1 MSPLDD
7 TSMHPFVGFCINTR
21 KINISMHIFEVF
33 SWKKITRFE
42 PRKQAAQVEKALRRR
57 KIKKK

>member
-1 MSPLDD
+1 
-7 TSMHPFVGFCINTR
+7 
-21 KINISMHIFEVF
+21 MHIFEVF